1 MANTMAC
8 AMMHEANAL
17 GIYQVIWY
25 LQKAFVRGVN
35 NVLIIEGICTW

>member
-1 MANTMAC
+1 MANTMAY
-8 AMMHEANAL
+8 AMMHAANAL

-25 LQKAFVRGVN
+25 QKAFVRGVN